1 MSFQSEE
8 QMFYE
13 KISRNKDIFN
23 YSPNKNNNYLWSE
36 VINENLKIEIQ
47 ERNKHEDL
55 NCLINKFQPKSILD
69 NKFLLIKKIGQGSSS
84 KVYLGLSIESLSNN
98 NSFHPKFYSIKIM
111 TGNKINMNE
120 FQTEIKLLE
129 KINHDNVL
137 KLYGYG
143 FGQKK
148 SLNKE
153 KAKSGKEVYYLVL
166 EYLEH
171 DELLKYIIDV
181 IQEENIGFGEEF
193 GRLIFA
199 QLLDGLESMHNLNIT
214 HRDIKP
220 NNIMLGGENYT
231 IKYVDFGYGTDQAG
245 ILNVYL
251 GTPNYS
257 APELHLKRPYYG
269 KPEDIF
275 SLGVMLFVLVT
286 GYLPF
291 KLAVPNDSLY
301 QYIIRGDYIEFWKNR
316 NVNVSPSFMELF
328 DNMVAFDYCQ
338 RPSISE
344 IRESPWMK
352 EINWNLLPY
361 LKQEFILREKNIKQ
375 NEQKN
380 KEINK
385 INNEPIFSL
394 LDPTKHMK
402 NLDSVNNNSKNHAT
416 INDDTNTDSFH
427 VINNNISSNNNE
439 STENK
444 NNNEK
449 IVVSK
454 IENSKNKK
462 NKKNKGIIII
472 KSRSKTN
479 QKVLL
484 FVQRFLKKKGY
495 IPVKQ
500 SFDCNELEIT
510 DGEVDVLLKIKKLQ
524 GKQYKI
530 KYFKVKGMSD
540 DFEMFSKAIKL
551 LKGK

>member
-1 MSFQSEE
+1 MSFPLEE
-8 QMFYE
+8 QMLHD

-36 VINENLKIEIQ
+36 VINENLKIEIP
-47 ERNKHEDL
+47 ERNKLEDL
-55 NCLINKFQPKSILD
+55 NCLINKFHPKSILD

-84 KVYLGLSIESLSNN
+84 KVYLGLLIESLLDNN
-98 NSFHPKFYSIKIM
+98 CFHPKFYSIKIM
-111 TGNKINMNE
+111 TSNKIDLNE

-148 SLNKE
+148 SLNQE

-181 IQEENIGFGEEF
+181 MPGENIGFGEEF

-199 QLLDGLESMHNLNIT
+199 QLLDGLESMHNLNII

-231 IKYVDFGYGTDQAG
+231 IKYVDFGFGTDQTG
-245 ILNVYL
+245 ILNVFL

-301 QYIIRGDYIEFWKNR
+301 QYIIKGDYIEFWKNR
-316 NVNVSPSFMELF
+316 NVKVSPSFMELF
-328 DNMVAFDYCQ
+328 DNMVAFDFFQ

-352 EINWNLLPY
+352 EINWSLLPY

-380 KEINK
+380 KEINQ
-385 INNEPIFSL
+385 INNKPIFSL
-394 LDPTKHMK
+394 LEPTKHLK
-402 NLDSVNNNSKNHAT
+402 SLDSVNNNSKNHAT

-427 VINNNISSNNNE
+427 DINNKIPSNNNKN
-439 STENK
+439 TENK
-444 NNNEK
+444 NEK
-449 IVVSK
+449 IVFNANQ
-454 IENSKNKK
+454 NSK

-472 KSRSKTN
+472 KARSKKN
-479 QKVLL
+479 HKVLL
-484 FVQRFLKKKGY
+484 FIQRFLKKKGY

-500 SFDCNELEIT
+500 NFDSNELEIT

-530 KYFKVKGMSD
+530 KYFKLKGMSEN
-540 DFEMFSKAIKL
+540 FEMFKKGIKL
-551 LKGK
+551 LK

>member
-1 MSFQSEE
+1 MSFPLEE

-13 KISRNKDIFN
+13 KISLNKDIFN
-23 YSPNKNNNYLWSE
+23 YSSNKNNNYLWSE

-47 ERNKHEDL
+47 ERNKLEDL
-55 NCLINKFQPKSILD
+55 YCLINKFQPKSILD

-84 KVYLGLSIESLSNN
+84 KVYLGLSIESLLNN
-98 NSFHPKFYSIKIM
+98 NSFQPKLYSIKIM
-111 TGNKINMNE
+111 AGNKIDLNE

-129 KINHDNVL
+129 KINNDNVL

-153 KAKSGKEVYYLVL
+153 KTKSGKEVYYLVL

-181 IQEENIGFGEEF
+181 IPGENIGFGEEF

-231 IKYVDFGYGTDQAG
+231 IKYVDFGYGTDQTG

-257 APELHLKRPYYG
+257 APELHLKRPYFG

-301 QYIIRGDYIEFWKNR
+301 QYIIKGDYIEFWRNR
-316 NVNVSPSFMELF
+316 NIDVSPSFMELF

-361 LKQEFILREKNIKQ
+361 LKQEFILREKNIKE
-375 NEQKN
+375 NEQKS
-380 KEINK
+380 KEINQD
-385 INNEPIFSL
+385 NNEPIFSL
-394 LDPTKHMK
+394 LDPTKEMK
-402 NLDSVNNNSKNHAT
+402 NLDSVNNNLKNHAT

-427 VINNNISSNNNE
+427 NINNNISSNNNKI
-439 STENK
+439 TENK

-449 IVVSK
+449 IVFNK
-454 IENSKNKK
+454 IENSKNNN
-462 NKKNKGIIII
+462 NKSNKGMIII
-472 KSRSKTN
+472 KGRSKTN

-530 KYFKVKGMSD
+530 KYFKLKGRLE
-540 DFEMFSKAIKL
+540 DFEVFKKAIKL

>member
-1 MSFQSEE
+1 MLFQSEE
-8 QMFYE
+8 QMFKE

-47 ERNKHEDL
+47 ERNKLEDL

-84 KVYLGLSIESLSNN
+84 KVYLGLSIDSLSNN
-98 NSFHPKFYSIKIM
+98 NPFHPKFYSIKIM
-111 TGNKINMNE
+111 TGNKIDLNE
-120 FQTEIKLLE
+120 FQTEKKLLE
-129 KINHDNVL
+129 KINNDNVL

-181 IQEENIGFGEEF
+181 IPGENIGFGEEF

-301 QYIIRGDYIEFWKNR
+301 QYIIKGDYIEFWKNR
-316 NVNVSPSFMELF
+316 NINVSPSFMELF

-352 EINWNLLPY
+352 EINWKLLPY

-380 KEINK
+380 KETNQ

-394 LDPTKHMK
+394 LDPKKHMT
-402 NLDSVNNNSKNHAT
+402 NLDSVYNNSKNHAT

-427 VINNNISSNNNE
+427 DINNNIPSNNNK

-444 NNNEK
+444 NNSEK
-449 IVVSK
+449 IVVNK
-454 IENSKNKK
+454 IENSKNNN
-462 NKKNKGIIII
+462 NKKNKGMIII
-472 KSRSKTN
+472 KGRSKTN

-510 DGEVDVLLKIKKLQ
+510 DGEVDILLKIKKLQ

-530 KYFKVKGMSD
+530 KYFKLKGISE
-540 DFEMFSKAIKL
+540 DFETFKKAIKL

>member
-69 NKFLLIKKIGQGSSS
+69 NKFLLIRKIGQGSSS
-84 KVYLGLSIESLSNN
+84 KVYLGLSIESLSDN

-111 TGNKINMNE
+111 TGHKINMNE

-181 IQEENIGFGEEF
+181 MPGENIGFGEEF

-199 QLLDGLESMHNLNIT
+199 QLLDGLESMHNLNII

-231 IKYVDFGYGTDQAG
+231 IKYVDFGFGTDQTG
-245 ILNVYL
+245 ILNAFL

-301 QYIIRGDYIEFWKNR
+301 QYIIKGDYIEFWKNR
-316 NVNVSPSFMELF
+316 NVKVSPSFMELF
-328 DNMVAFDYCQ
+328 DNMVAFDCFQ

-344 IRESPWMK
+344 IRESSWMK

-380 KEINK
+380 KENNQ
-385 INNEPIFSL
+385 INNKPIFSL
-394 LDPTKHMK
+394 LEPTKHMK
-402 NLDSVNNNSKNHAT
+402 SLDSVNNNSKNHAT

-427 VINNNISSNNNE
+427 DINNKIPSNNNKN
-439 STENK
+439 TENK
-444 NNNEK
+444 NEK
-449 IVVSK
+449 IVFNA
-454 IENSKNKK
+454 IENNKDK
-462 NKKNKGIIII
+462 QNKGIIII
-472 KSRSKTN
+472 KARSKKN
-479 QKVLL
+479 HKVLL
-484 FVQRFLKKKGY
+484 FIQRFLKKKGY

-500 SFDCNELEIT
+500 NFDSNELEIT

-530 KYFKVKGMSD
+530 KYFKLKGMSEN
-540 DFEMFSKAIKL
+540 FEMFKKGIKL
-551 LKGK
+551 LK